1 MKYEGEWLEDKFNG
15 KGKLT
20 KPGEYTYEGFWYNDI
35 KKVLGLKCGKTATDT
50 RVNVLKVQ

>member
-35 KKVLGLKCGKTATDT
+35 KEGFGT
-50 RVNVLKVQ
+50 